1 MVVFLLLAVLSYFAG
16 SVNYSI
22 LLFRVLGKED
32 PRNNHSKNPG
42 ATNVYRQAGLFWA
55 AVVLLLDVGRAFV
68 VGYAAVSW
76 LEPQWVALVGLALI
90 LGNRY
95 PCFHGFDGGKGVAN
109 YLGFILAIAPGWA
122 GLGMLAWGAAH
133 AIWRTPFLSSF
144 SMVLVMSIGTA
155 FGASLPWQGVIGVFA
170 TAGFIVWCHHSNIQE
185 RWGNNKVERQP

>member
-1 MVVFLLLAVLSYFAG
+1 MALFVLMAVLSYFAG
-16 SVNYSI
+16 SINFSI

-42 ATNVYRQAGLFWA
+42 ATNVYRQAGLLWA

-76 LEPQWVALVGLALI
+76 LEPHWVAFVGLALI

-109 YLGFILAIAPGWA
+109 YLGFTLGLNPVAALISGIGWLGVFSFSRTPFVASFTMVTILAIGTIISLGTQPAVLA
-122 GLGMLAWGAAH
+122 GVLMTVGLIIYSH
-133 AIWRTPFLSSF
+133 RT
-144 SMVLVMSIGTA
+144 
-155 FGASLPWQGVIGVFA
+155 
-170 TAGFIVWCHHSNIQE
+170 NIIEQ
-185 RWGNNKVERQP
+185 RRSKP